1 MRLTPTER
9 DRLLIFTAA
18 ELARARRARGL
29 RLNVPESVALIADT
43 VCEAARDGARL
54 AEAIEAGR
62 TVLSA
67 RDVLPGVA
75 EIVTEVQV
83 EAVFEDGTRLAVI
96 DSPIGPGTAADDA
109 VRVAAGDV
117 AGSDRA
123 EGALQPAG
131 GPPGSILPRDES
143 QYPVDTPKGL
153 VELEVVN
160 TASVPVS
167 VTSHFH
173 FFEANPRLRFDR
185 AAAYGRHLSVPA
197 GSSVRFDPG
206 ATVHVALVPIG
217 GARVA
222 IGFAGLVDGPL
233 DAPGAKQ
240 EALVRAAACGYLG
253 AEPEQAEKAGT
264 SSPDS
269 APHSPSSSDAP
280 EELR

>member
-54 AEAIEAGR
+54 ADAVEAGR
-62 TVLSA
+62 RVLGPH
-67 RDVLPGVA
+67 DVLPGVA
-75 EIVTEVQV
+75 AIVTEVQV

-96 DSPIGPGTAADDA
+96 ADPIGGAQ
-109 VRVAAGDV
+109 RV
-117 AGSDRA
+117 
-123 EGALQPAG
+123 EGAQGVEGAQQVGGAQRVEGAIQPAG
-131 GPPGSILPRDES
+131 GSPGSILPRDES
-143 QYPVDTPKGL
+143 QYPAAPTRHLIALD
-153 VELEVVN
+153 VVN
-160 TASVPVS
+160 TAAVPVS

-185 AAAYGRHLSVPA
+185 AAAYGLHLAVPA

-206 ATVHVALVPIG
+206 ATVRVELVPIG
-217 GARVA
+217 GDRVA

-233 DAPGAKQ
+233 DAPDAKRR
-240 EALVRAAACGYLG
+240 ALEKAAACGYLG
-253 AEPEQAEKAGT
+253 AENARPTAVQDET
-264 SSPDS
+264 
-269 APHSPSSSDAP
+269 
-280 EELR
+280 R